1 MNMPGFNAEAS
12 LGSSIGRY
20 RATAGFGA
28 SRGADVL
35 PMQTSPL
42 GLTAGPGFG
51 IDLFPPFRCCR
62 YAPMLHRVVCVSR
75 HVSPL
80 EQCECQ
86 SGLFGPVIICR
97 PPVVTL

>member
-1 MNMPGFNAEAS
+1 MNMPGFNAESS

-28 SRGADVL
+28 SGAPIL
-35 PMQTSPL
+35 PMQTSPPGLTPSL
-42 GLTAGPGFG
+42 GLG

-62 YAPMLHRVVCVSR
+62 YAPLLHRVVCVSR

-80 EQCECQ
+80 EHCECY

-97 PPVVTL
+97 PPVATL